1 MGAGGGGGGGS
12 GVGGKVHRIGGT
24 YKEVE
29 EVESNYKNSYF
40 W

>member
-1 MGAGGGGGGGS
+1 MGQ
-12 GVGGKVHRIGGT
+12 GVGVQVHRIGGK